1 MTMPIHWSP
10 ETAAVVAALVGA
22 FIGGL
27 FAGPYQHARDYFN
40 RPKLKLDFPEKDGGR
55 VVGDR
60 KDKKTGVEIIEHY
73 VRVRVRNLGKC
84 TAKNT
89 RVYLASLHEIHRAGQ
104 STPTIVHDAAQLC
117 WAGWNFQPRDVP
129 PGVTFFVDL
138 VAVSTSESG
147 WNFSLEHMFA
157 SHRSLW
163 GFKGTLR
170 FEIVVT
176 ADNAEFT
183 SCFVDIEYRQDWH
196 TLSAAEYFPN

>member
-1 MTMPIHWSP
+1 VLRRS
-10 ETAAVVAALVGA
+10 AVACPKADEACSTTLARAHGR
-22 FIGGL
+22 
-27 FAGPYQHARDYFN
+27 FAGVI
-40 RPKLKLDFPEKDGGR
+40 PKLYPRCSACIRPSDLRKL
-55 VVGDR
+55 
-60 KDKKTGVEIIEHY
+60 
-73 VRVRVRNLGKC
+73 
-84 TAKNT
+84 
-89 RVYLASLHEIHRAGQ
+89 
-104 STPTIVHDAAQLC
+104 HDAAQLS